1 MSLRNI
7 FKRHK
12 ESVAELRQDAA
23 QEVVRLQDKL
33 TRVTVELEMERSMRF
48 DAVSFANSV
57 KDHRSSSH
65 QLNFSDDEKLDGDN
79 NGSCSHLDVSA
90 DSSSSLEGPDAAGG
104 SSAEV
109 AAAASAWKKKL
120 QRSKR
125 VLAHFDDTHKVD
137 ETAEELEQLIMEKY
151 ETERLLRK
159 DLAERDA
166 TIRKLKATVNGQAF
180 TIAELTKELEKTG
193 TA

>member
-12 ESVAELRQDAA
+12 ESVTELRQDAA

-33 TRVTVELEMERSMRF
+33 TRVTVELELERSMRF
-48 DAVSFANSV
+48 DAVSFAHSV
-57 KDHRSSSH
+57 KEHRSSSD
-65 QLNFSDDEKLDGDN
+65 QLNLTDDEKLDGDN
-79 NGSCSHLDVSA
+79 SGSLLSA
-90 DSSSSLEGPDAAGG
+90 DSTSSQEGPDAAGG

-120 QRSKR
+120 QKSKR
-125 VLAHFDDTHKVD
+125 ALAFVDDTHVVD

-151 ETERLLRK
+151 ETEQQLRK

-180 TIAELTKELEKTG
+180 KIAELTKELEKTR